1 MNIKR
6 LKTDENSIQPIALGT
21 DLKFDWNEDLS
32 TVRPL
37 MIDEDIDEPFSSIIQ
52 QPTSTETHSHRS
64 QEEYEEL
71 VKQAPN
77 DSQLWIEYMQFYVDQ
92 AEIDRARS
100 LAERALTSIY
110 YR

>member
-1 MNIKR
+1 VNDDDDDIEQIDESIPS
-6 LKTDENSIQPIALGT
+6 KTKIQI
-21 DLKFDWNEDLS
+21 LS
-32 TVRPL
+32 TNN
-37 MIDEDIDEPFSSIIQ
+37 
-52 QPTSTETHSHRS
+52 SHRT

-77 DSQLWIEYMQFYVDQ
+77 DSHLWIEYMQFYIDQ

-100 LAERALTSIY
+100 LAERALNSIY

>member
-1 MNIKR
+1 MN
-6 LKTDENSIQPIALGT
+6 E
-21 DLKFDWNEDLS
+21 
-32 TVRPL
+32 
-37 MIDEDIDEPFSSIIQ
+37 IDESISLTTKQ
-52 QPTSTETHSHRS
+52 QNLTNNKSYRS

-77 DSQLWIEYMQFYVDQ
+77 DSYLWIEYMQFYIDQ

>member
-1 MNIKR
+1 MNDDDDIEQIDESILSKR
-6 LKTDENSIQPIALGT
+6 KTEI
-21 DLKFDWNEDLS
+21 LS
-32 TVRPL
+32 TNN
-37 MIDEDIDEPFSSIIQ
+37 
-52 QPTSTETHSHRS
+52 SHRT

-77 DSQLWIEYMQFYVDQ
+77 DSHLWIEYMQFYIDQ
-92 AEIDRARS
+92 AEIDRART